1 MLTAS
6 IVTYHHSYA
15 EMCRVIHCVLVG
27 SVEILYII
35 DNSVNDDL
43 RMLTKLS
50 DRIKYIHTEKNLGYG
65 AGHNI
70 AIRKA
75 IEKGAK
81 YHAVINPDIYFEAG
95 TLEKLGEYMDTHE
108 EAALVMPRVI
118 YPNGDLQYLCKMIPT
133 PLDLFF
139 KRFLPHWLT
148 KNRIEKFELRFTGYN
163 REMNVPY
170 LSGCF
175 MFFRVAAFDKV
186 GLFDERFFM
195 YPEDIDIVRRM
206 HSCYKTMFYPEV
218 TIVHAHAAAS
228 YRSWRMLKIH
238 VINMIRYFNKWGWI
252 FDRERRKINRG
263 LLSEL
268 NYRK

>member
-1 MLTAS
+1 MFTAS

-15 EMCRVIHCVLVG
+15 EMCRVIHCVLAC

-50 DRIKYIHTEKNLGYG
+50 DRIKYIHTKKNLGYG

-70 AIRKA
+70 AIRKS
-75 IEKGAK
+75 IENGAQ

-95 TLEKLGEYMDTHE
+95 TLEKLGEYMDTHK

-133 PLDLFF
+133 PLDLIF

-148 KNRIEKFELRFTGYN
+148 KKRIEKFELRFTGYN

-238 VINMIRYFNKWGWI
+238 ILNMIRYFNKWGWI
-252 FDRERRKINRG
+252 FDRERRKVNRG

-268 NYRK
+268 NYKK